1 MLTIEI
7 YPNYNRW
14 GDEARQSII
23 EILRGMKLDHD
34 GVVNL
39 IGSNAM
45 TTAGV
50 LTKYI
55 RVYSRETEVAVTVAT
70 AIKQRFPD
78 VRVEAAALLLVRP

>member
-14 GDEARQSII
+14 GDEARQVII
-23 EILRGMKLDHD
+23 ELLRGMNLDED
-34 GVVNL
+34 SVVNL
-39 IGSNAM
+39 IGSNTM

-55 RVYSRETEVAVTVAT
+55 RVYGRETEIAVSVAT
-70 AIKQRFPD
+70 AVKQQFPD
-78 VRVEAAALLLVRP
+78 VRVEAAPLLIIKP